1 MNEGRGVVKRALNR
15 MEMTVMR
22 NDREL
27 CEARKAAALEGDK
40 ERVIEY
46 FKHFDE
52 RRHKPDELVLVVKS
66 FAGCA
71 RSLDLSDCSDDVED
85 IVDVLVRLLP
95 RASDELA
102 PVVIDALI
110 CLSYQEFEPLL
121 YGISSEVYTNFTNF
135 VLPGPWR
142 DAFAKSVYMALYRMA
157 IQSLRIRN
165 AIIRFFPIDRL
176 DSLIRESDADVHEK
190 CYLLYALSSQRLSAE
205 EARTCVKLIHF
216 LFEHADQ
223 SVLEIAVYSM
233 LNVMKRCVEVPS
245 CFFSDD
251 TLGVM
256 MSRAD
261 GSDVISEYLLYVV
274 GQAITKQNGK
284 RVNVPVENVVEF
296 LSSSNPQCQMAAVY
310 CLRMIL
316 KYQRNLVP
324 REGAEQL
331 LGVVEAEYQNA
342 NMDTKV
348 EFNKLVIDL
357 FQVFDEASA
366 LDFILNRYMHVV
378 VEMLQPI
385 YFDGAKCVLV
395 FCRDLLDA
403 AAKNSMIE
411 RLWSVFEEQGM
422 VDSMKEL
429 FAATESALPS
439 DPVAGSIRDII
450 NGIMSSYN
458 HPPE

>member
-1 MNEGRGVVKRALNR
+1 MNEGRGVVKRALDR
-15 MEMTVMR
+15 MEIIVTR

-27 CEARKAAALEGDK
+27 REARKAAALEGDK

-52 RRHKPDELVLVVKS
+52 RRHKVDELVAVVKT
-66 FAGCA
+66 FADCA
-71 RSLDLSDCSDDVED
+71 RSLDLSECSDDIED
-85 IVDVLVRLLP
+85 IVDVLVRLLL

-102 PVVIDALI
+102 PVLIDALI

-121 YGISSEVYTNFTNF
+121 YDISSEVFMNFTNF
-135 VLPGPWR
+135 VLSGPWSR
-142 DAFAKSVYMALYRMA
+142 AFAKGVYMALYRMA

-165 AIIRFFPIDRL
+165 AIIRFFPIERL

-223 SVLEIAVYSM
+223 SVLEIVVYSM

-261 GSDVISEYLLYVV
+261 GNDIISEYLLYVI

-284 RVNVPVENVVEF
+284 RVNVPVEKVVEF
-296 LSSSNPQCQMAAVY
+296 LSSNNPQCQMAAVY

-316 KYQRNLVP
+316 KCHRNLVP
-324 REGAEQL
+324 REGAEQIL
-331 LGVVEAEYQNA
+331 SVIEAAYQNA

-348 EFNKLVIDL
+348 EFNKLVIDI
-357 FQVFDEASA
+357 FQKLFDEASA
-366 LDFILNRYMHVV
+366 LDFILNRYMHVI

-385 YFDGAKCVLV
+385 CLEEAKCVLV

-403 AAKNSMIE
+403 AVKNSVIE
-411 RLWSVFEEQGM
+411 QLWSAFEEQGM

-429 FAATESALPS
+429 CVAAEGALPS
-439 DPVAGSIRDII
+439 DPVACSIRDII

-458 HPPE
+458 HPE